1 VRIDPAGLSSGRR
14 YYLMCS
20 VVIPRPIAWVGTVN
34 VDGSYNLAPF
44 SFFNAFSATPPI
56 VGLGIAPHETKP
68 EKDTLA
74 NLRRTSEL
82 SISLPT
88 TALIE
93 AVAESSGD
101 YDYGADEFALT
112 GMTPLACESIAAPR
126 VAQAPVALECAVHDI
141 VALGD
146 GGSTLVLAEVKLM
159 HILDTLLSEWGTV
172 DSYRFDALSRLG
184 GITYGAIGEKWDVN
198 RGGGG

>member
-1 VRIDPAGLSSGRR
+1 MQIDPAGLSGGRR

-20 VVIPRPIAWVGTVN
+20 VVIPRPIAWIGTVN
-34 VDGSYNLAPF
+34 VDGSNNLAPF

-56 VGLGIAPHETKP
+56 VGIGIAPHETKP

-74 NLRRTSEL
+74 NLRRTGEL

-88 TALIE
+88 TAQIE
-93 AVAESSGD
+93 QVADSSGD
-101 YDYGADEFALT
+101 WDYGVDEFALT
-112 GMTPLACESIAAPR
+112 EMTPQICEKIAAPR
-126 VAQAPVALECAVHDI
+126 VAESPVSLECTVWEI
-141 VALGD
+141 KPLGD
-146 GGSTLVLAEVKLM
+146 AGSTLVLAEVQLL
-159 HILDTLLSEWGTV
+159 HINDTLLSEWGTV

-184 GITYGAIGEKWDVN
+184 GISYGAIGEKWDVT

>member
-1 VRIDPAGLSSGRR
+1 VQIDPARLSGGRR

-34 VDGSYNLAPF
+34 LDGSHNLAPF

-68 EKDTLA
+68 DKDTLA
-74 NLRRTSEL
+74 NLRRTGEL
-82 SISLPT
+82 CISLPT
-88 TALIE
+88 TALMD

-101 YDYGADEFALT
+101 WPYGVDEFALA
-112 GMTPLACESIAAPR
+112 GVTPMPCEKIAAPR
-126 VAQAPVALECAVHDI
+126 VAESPVSLECTVWEI
-141 VALGD
+141 KPLGE
-146 GGSTLVLAEVKLM
+146 GGSTLVLAEVQLM
-159 HILDTLLSEWGTV
+159 HIQDTLLNEWGTV

-184 GITYGAIGEKWDVN
+184 GISYGAIGEKWDVA
-198 RGGGG
+198 RGGAG

>member
-1 VRIDPAGLSSGRR
+1 MQLDPSSLSGGRR

-34 VDGSYNLAPF
+34 SDGSYNLAPF

-56 VGLGIAPHETKP
+56 VGIGIAPHDHKQ

-74 NLRRTSEL
+74 NLRRTGEL

-88 TALIE
+88 TNLID
-93 AVAESSGD
+93 AVAETSGD
-101 YDYGADEFALT
+101 YAYGDDEFARAGLT
-112 GMTPLACESIAAPR
+112 TVASERIAAPR
-126 VAQAPVALECAVHDI
+126 VAEAQVSMECTVMELKP
-141 VALGD
+141 LGEA
-146 GGSTLVLAEVKLM
+146 GSILVLAEVKLM
-159 HILDTLLSEWGTV
+159 HILDTLLNEFGTV

-184 GITYGAIGEKWDVN
+184 GISYGAIGEKWDVA
-198 RGGGG
+198 RGGPG